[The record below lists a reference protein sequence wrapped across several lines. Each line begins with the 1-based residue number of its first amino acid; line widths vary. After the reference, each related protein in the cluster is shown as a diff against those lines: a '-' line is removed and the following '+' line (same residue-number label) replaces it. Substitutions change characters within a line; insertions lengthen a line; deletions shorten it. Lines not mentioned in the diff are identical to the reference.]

1 MAYLDMLEGFHC
13 GKQVP
18 LPDAAVLGRHPE
30 SFLCLPDTCVSRQH
44 ARILRRGMTFVIEDL
59 QSSNG
64 VIVQGT
70 RLVPRLPTTLHD
82 GDEIRIGGTRMVFR
96 DDPPLPQSRRAGP
109 ARASHVRRAEP
120 VTSDHTQAG
129 EGGTLRVHM
138 RADDATQPNV
148 ALTLDASV
156 NMLEVS
162 EAEQH
167 TAQGLREALKR
178 LQALCQVSTALGT
191 ITDRE
196 TLLQQ
201 ILDCLFA
208 IFPAAERAFILL
220 READSDTLVP
230 VVARGQHRTAEQ
242 PDAVA
247 ISRTIVQEVM
257 LHKRAILSVDA
268 LDDTRFH
275 GHDSVIDLAIRSMM
289 CAPLL
294 ANDELLGLVQVDTC
308 TAPGGFTAE
317 DLQMLTGISAQAAIL
332 LRARAAEQAQE
343 ALRHAQAVAEQ
354 AHQAKS
360 MMLATMSHELRT
372 PLNAILGY
380 SELLIEDAAALE
392 QPTMVANLRKIHSA
406 GTRLL
411 TLINDVLDL
420 SKLEAGK
427 MVLHLE
433 TFDVWPLL
441 EEVQAM
447 VQPAVRTHA
456 NTLEITVADD
466 VGLMHADPSK
476 VRQSLLNLLSNASKF
491 TTHGRITL
499 QVTREKGEGNDWY
512 LFHVQDTGIGL
523 TAEQL
528 ETLFQEYV
536 QGDTSTARQYGGTG
550 LGLAI
555 SRRFCRLMG
564 GDIVATSTW
573 GQGATFTMRL
583 PVVVHGQDSRGSTGA
598 KASPHGATITMVR
611 TPAQTSASHLVDA
624 DPATGVLTPP
634 GDADCPGTAHGG

>member
-1 MAYLDMLEGFHC
+1 M
-13 GKQVP
+13 
-18 LPDAAVLGRHPE
+18 
-30 SFLCLPDTCVSRQH
+30 
-44 ARILRRGMTFVIEDL
+44 
-59 QSSNG
+59 N
-64 VIVQGT
+64 
-70 RLVPRLPTTLHD
+70 
-82 GDEIRIGGTRMVFR
+82 
-96 DDPPLPQSRRAGP
+96 
-109 ARASHVRRAEP
+109 
-120 VTSDHTQAG
+120 
-129 EGGTLRVHM
+129 
-138 RADDATQPNV
+138 
-148 ALTLDASV
+148 
-156 NMLEVS
+156 
-162 EAEQH
+162 
-167 TAQGLREALKR
+167 
-178 LQALCQVSTALGT
+178 
-191 ITDRE
+191 
-196 TLLQQ
+196 
-201 ILDCLFA
+201 
-208 IFPAAERAFILL
+208 
-220 READSDTLVP
+220 
-230 VVARGQHRTAEQ
+230 
-242 PDAVA
+242 
-247 ISRTIVQEVM
+247 
-257 LHKRAILSVDA
+257 
-268 LDDTRFH
+268 
-275 GHDSVIDLAIRSMM
+275 LAIRSVM

-308 TAPGGFTAE
+308 TTPGGFTAE

-392 QPTMVANLRKIHSA
+392 QPMMVANLRKIHSA

-476 VRQSLLNLLSNASKF
+476 VRQSLLNLLSNAGKF

-499 QVTREKGEGNDWY
+499 QVTREKGEGSDWY

-536 QGDTSTARQYGGTG
+536 QGDASTAQQYGGTG

-564 GDIVATSTW
+564 GDIVAASTR
-573 GQGATFTMRL
+573 GQGAIFTIRL
-583 PVVVHGQDSRGSTGA
+583 PVVVPAQDSIGSPGA
-598 KASPHGATITMVR
+598 EASPHGAAITMVR
-611 TPAQTSASHLVDA
+611 TPAQTSASRLIGA
-624 DPATGVLTPP
+624 DPAAGTLISP
-634 GDADCPGTAHGG
+634 GDADYPGTAHGG

>member
-1 MAYLDMLEGFHC
+1 
-13 GKQVP
+13 
-18 LPDAAVLGRHPE
+18 
-30 SFLCLPDTCVSRQH
+30 
-44 ARILRRGMTFVIEDL
+44 
-59 QSSNG
+59 
-64 VIVQGT
+64 
-70 RLVPRLPTTLHD
+70 
-82 GDEIRIGGTRMVFR
+82 
-96 DDPPLPQSRRAGP
+96 
-109 ARASHVRRAEP
+109 
-120 VTSDHTQAG
+120 
-129 EGGTLRVHM
+129 
-138 RADDATQPNV
+138 
-148 ALTLDASV
+148 
-156 NMLEVS
+156 
-162 EAEQH
+162 
-167 TAQGLREALKR
+167 
-178 LQALCQVSTALGT
+178 
-191 ITDRE
+191 
-196 TLLQQ
+196 
-201 ILDCLFA
+201 
-208 IFPAAERAFILL
+208 
-220 READSDTLVP
+220 
-230 VVARGQHRTAEQ
+230 
-242 PDAVA
+242 
-247 ISRTIVQEVM
+247 
-257 LHKRAILSVDA
+257 
-268 LDDTRFH
+268 
-275 GHDSVIDLAIRSMM
+275 
-289 CAPLL
+289 
-294 ANDELLGLVQVDTC
+294 
-308 TAPGGFTAE
+308 
-317 DLQMLTGISAQAAIL
+317 
-332 LRARAAEQAQE
+332 
-343 ALRHAQAVAEQ
+343 
-354 AHQAKS
+354 
-360 MMLATMSHELRT
+360 
-372 PLNAILGY
+372 
-380 SELLIEDAAALE
+380 
-392 QPTMVANLRKIHSA
+392 MVANLRKIHSA

-499 QVTREKGEGNDWY
+499 QVTREKGEGSDWY

>member
-1 MAYLDMLEGFHC
+1 MAYLDVLEGFHC
-13 GKQVP
+13 GEQVA

-30 SFLCLPDTCVSRQH
+30 SFLCLPDTRVSRQH

-70 RLVPRLPTTLHD
+70 RLVPHLPTTLHD

-96 DDPPLPQSRRAGP
+96 DDPPLPQSRWTGP
-109 ARASHVRRAEP
+109 ARASHGRRAEP
-120 VTSDHTQAG
+120 VTDHTQAG
-129 EGGTLRVHM
+129 EGGALRVHM

-220 READSDTLVP
+220 REAESDTLVP
-230 VVARGQHRTAEQ
+230 VAARGQQRTAAQ

-257 LHKRAILSVDA
+257 QHKRAILSVDA
-268 LDDTRFH
+268 LGDTRFH
-275 GHDSVIDLAIRSMM
+275 GHDSVMNLAIRSMM

-308 TAPGGFTAE
+308 TTPGGFTAE

-392 QPTMVANLRKIHSA
+392 QPLMVANLRKIHSA

-476 VRQSLLNLLSNASKF
+476 VRQSLLNLLSNAGKF

-499 QVTREKGEGNDWY
+499 QVTREKGEGSDWY

-536 QGDTSTARQYGGTG
+536 QGDASTAQQYGGTG

-555 SRRFCRLMG
+555 AKLAVERHR
-564 GDIVATSTW
+564 
-573 GQGATFTMRL
+573 
-583 PVVVHGQDSRGSTGA
+583 QD
-598 KASPHGATITMVR
+598 
-611 TPAQTSASHLVDA
+611 
-624 DPATGVLTPP
+624 VLAGTERP
-634 GDADCPGTAHGG
+634 GDRHR

>member
-1 MAYLDMLEGFHC
+1 M
-13 GKQVP
+13 
-18 LPDAAVLGRHPE
+18 
-30 SFLCLPDTCVSRQH
+30 
-44 ARILRRGMTFVIEDL
+44 
-59 QSSNG
+59 N
-64 VIVQGT
+64 
-70 RLVPRLPTTLHD
+70 
-82 GDEIRIGGTRMVFR
+82 
-96 DDPPLPQSRRAGP
+96 
-109 ARASHVRRAEP
+109 
-120 VTSDHTQAG
+120 
-129 EGGTLRVHM
+129 
-138 RADDATQPNV
+138 
-148 ALTLDASV
+148 
-156 NMLEVS
+156 
-162 EAEQH
+162 
-167 TAQGLREALKR
+167 
-178 LQALCQVSTALGT
+178 
-191 ITDRE
+191 
-196 TLLQQ
+196 
-201 ILDCLFA
+201 
-208 IFPAAERAFILL
+208 
-220 READSDTLVP
+220 
-230 VVARGQHRTAEQ
+230 
-242 PDAVA
+242 
-247 ISRTIVQEVM
+247 
-257 LHKRAILSVDA
+257 
-268 LDDTRFH
+268 
-275 GHDSVIDLAIRSMM
+275 LAIRSMM

-308 TAPGGFTAE
+308 TTPGGFTAE

-380 SELLIEDAAALE
+380 SELLIEDAAALQ

-466 VGLMHADPSK
+466 VGLMHADPAK
-476 VRQSLLNLLSNASKF
+476 VRQSLLNLLSNACKF
-491 TTHGRITL
+491 TTHGGITL
-499 QVTREKGEGNDWY
+499 QVAREKGEASDWY

-523 TAEQL
+523 SVEQL

-536 QGDTSTARQYGGTG
+536 QGDASTARQYGGTG

-564 GDIVATSTW
+564 GDIVATSTQ

-583 PVVVHGQDSRGSTGA
+583 PVVVHTQDSIGNPGA
-598 KASPHGATITMVR
+598 KANPHGATITMVR
-611 TPAQTSASHLVDA
+611 TP
-624 DPATGVLTPP
+624 
-634 GDADCPGTAHGG
+634 GG

>member
-1 MAYLDMLEGFHC
+1 
-13 GKQVP
+13 
-18 LPDAAVLGRHPE
+18 
-30 SFLCLPDTCVSRQH
+30 
-44 ARILRRGMTFVIEDL
+44 
-59 QSSNG
+59 
-64 VIVQGT
+64 
-70 RLVPRLPTTLHD
+70 
-82 GDEIRIGGTRMVFR
+82 
-96 DDPPLPQSRRAGP
+96 
-109 ARASHVRRAEP
+109 
-120 VTSDHTQAG
+120 
-129 EGGTLRVHM
+129 
-138 RADDATQPNV
+138 
-148 ALTLDASV
+148 
-156 NMLEVS
+156 
-162 EAEQH
+162 
-167 TAQGLREALKR
+167 
-178 LQALCQVSTALGT
+178 
-191 ITDRE
+191 
-196 TLLQQ
+196 
-201 ILDCLFA
+201 
-208 IFPAAERAFILL
+208 
-220 READSDTLVP
+220 
-230 VVARGQHRTAEQ
+230 
-242 PDAVA
+242 
-247 ISRTIVQEVM
+247 M

-275 GHDSVIDLAIRSMM
+275 GHDSVMDLAIRSMM

-308 TAPGGFTAE
+308 TTPGGFTAE

-380 SELLIEDAAALE
+380 SELLIEDAAALQ

-406 GTRLL
+406 GSRLL

-476 VRQSLLNLLSNASKF
+476 VRQSLLNLLSNACKF
-491 TTHGRITL
+491 TTHGGITL
-499 QVTREKGEGNDWY
+499 QVTREKGDRSDCY
-512 LFHVQDTGIGL
+512 LFQVQDTGIGL
-523 TAEQL
+523 TTEQL
-528 ETLFQEYV
+528 GTLFQEYV
-536 QGDTSTARQYGGTG
+536 QGDAATARQYGGTG

-564 GDIVATSTW
+564 GDIVAASACR
-573 GQGATFTMRL
+573 QGAIFTMRL
-583 PVVVHGQDSRGSTGA
+583 PVVVQAPDNPGSTGTA
-598 KASPHGATITMVR
+598 ARPPGATITMVR
-611 TPAQTSASHLVDA
+611 TPAQTSASRLIGA
-624 DPATGVLTPP
+624 DPAAGTLISP
-634 GDADCPGTAHGG
+634 GDADYPGTAHGG

>member
-1 MAYLDMLEGFHC
+1 
-13 GKQVP
+13 
-18 LPDAAVLGRHPE
+18 
-30 SFLCLPDTCVSRQH
+30 
-44 ARILRRGMTFVIEDL
+44 
-59 QSSNG
+59 
-64 VIVQGT
+64 
-70 RLVPRLPTTLHD
+70 
-82 GDEIRIGGTRMVFR
+82 
-96 DDPPLPQSRRAGP
+96 
-109 ARASHVRRAEP
+109 
-120 VTSDHTQAG
+120 
-129 EGGTLRVHM
+129 
-138 RADDATQPNV
+138 V

-220 READSDTLVP
+220 RDAESDALVP
-230 VVARGQHRTAEQ
+230 VAARGQHRTAEQ
-242 PDAVA
+242 EEAVA

-257 LHKRAILSVDA
+257 LHKHAILSVDA
-268 LDDTRFH
+268 LDDTRFY
-275 GHDSVIDLAIRSMM
+275 GHDSVMNLAIRSMM

-308 TAPGGFTAE
+308 TTPGGFTAE

-380 SELLIEDAAALE
+380 SELLIEDAAALQ

-406 GTRLL
+406 GSRLL

-476 VRQSLLNLLSNASKF
+476 VRQSLLNLLSNACKF
-491 TTHGRITL
+491 TTHGGITL
-499 QVTREKGEGNDWY
+499 QVTREKGDRSDCY
-512 LFHVQDTGIGL
+512 LFQVQDTGIGL
-523 TAEQL
+523 TTEQL
-528 ETLFQEYV
+528 GTLFQEYV
-536 QGDTSTARQYGGTG
+536 QGDAATARQYGGTG

-564 GDIVATSTW
+564 GDIVAASACR
-573 GQGATFTMRL
+573 QGAIFTMRL
-583 PVVVHGQDSRGSTGA
+583 PVVVQAPDNPGSTGTA
-598 KASPHGATITMVR
+598 ARPPGATITMVR
-611 TPAQTSASHLVDA
+611 TPAQTSASHLGGA
-624 DPATGVLTPP
+624 APAAGALIPP
-634 GDADCPGTAHGG
+634 GDADCPGTGQGG

>member
-1 MAYLDMLEGFHC
+1 
-13 GKQVP
+13 
-18 LPDAAVLGRHPE
+18 
-30 SFLCLPDTCVSRQH
+30 
-44 ARILRRGMTFVIEDL
+44 
-59 QSSNG
+59 
-64 VIVQGT
+64 
-70 RLVPRLPTTLHD
+70 
-82 GDEIRIGGTRMVFR
+82 
-96 DDPPLPQSRRAGP
+96 
-109 ARASHVRRAEP
+109 
-120 VTSDHTQAG
+120 
-129 EGGTLRVHM
+129 
-138 RADDATQPNV
+138 
-148 ALTLDASV
+148 
-156 NMLEVS
+156 
-162 EAEQH
+162 
-167 TAQGLREALKR
+167 
-178 LQALCQVSTALGT
+178 
-191 ITDRE
+191 
-196 TLLQQ
+196 
-201 ILDCLFA
+201 
-208 IFPAAERAFILL
+208 
-220 READSDTLVP
+220 
-230 VVARGQHRTAEQ
+230 
-242 PDAVA
+242 
-247 ISRTIVQEVM
+247 
-257 LHKRAILSVDA
+257 
-268 LDDTRFH
+268 
-275 GHDSVIDLAIRSMM
+275 
-289 CAPLL
+289 
-294 ANDELLGLVQVDTC
+294 VDTC
-308 TAPGGFTAE
+308 TTPGGFTAE

-380 SELLIEDAAALE
+380 SELLIEDAAALQ

-466 VGLMHADPSK
+466 VGLMHADPAK
-476 VRQSLLNLLSNASKF
+476 VRQSLLNLLSNACKF
-491 TTHGRITL
+491 TTHGGITL
-499 QVTREKGEGNDWY
+499 QVAREKGEASDWY

-523 TAEQL
+523 SVEQL

-536 QGDTSTARQYGGTG
+536 QGDASTARQYGGTG

-564 GDIVATSTW
+564 GDIVATSTQ

-583 PVVVHGQDSRGSTGA
+583 PVVVHTQDSIGNPGA
-598 KASPHGATITMVR
+598 KANPHGATITMVR
-611 TPAQTSASHLVDA
+611 TPAQPSASSLVSNG
-624 DPATGVLTPP
+624 PAPGALTLPEDTDRP
-634 GDADCPGTAHGG
+634 STAQGG

>member
-13 GKQVP
+13 GKQVL
-18 LPDAAVLGRHPE
+18 LPDTAVIGRHPE
-30 SFLCLPDTCVSRQH
+30 SFLCLPDTRVSRQH
-44 ARILRRGMTFVIEDL
+44 ARILRRGTTFVIEDL

-64 VIVQGT
+64 VIVQDT
-70 RLVPRLPTTLHD
+70 RLVPHLPSPLHD
-82 GDEIRIGGTRMVFR
+82 GDEIRIGCTRMVFR
-96 DDPPLPQSRRAGP
+96 DDRPLPQP
-109 ARASHVRRAEP
+109 CWVEHDRASYGGHAES
-120 VTSDHTQAG
+120 VMSGRTCAG

-162 EAEQH
+162 EVEQH

-220 READSDTLVP
+220 RDAESDTLVP
-230 VVARGQHRTAEQ
+230 AAARGQHHTAEQ
-242 PDAVA
+242 QDAMA

-308 TAPGGFTAE
+308 TTPGGFTAE

-343 ALRHAQAVAEQ
+343 ALRRAQAAAEES
-354 AHQAKS
+354 HQAKS

-392 QPTMVANLRKIHSA
+392 QSTMVANLRKIHSA

-427 MVLHLE
+427 MGLHLE

-447 VQPAVRTHA
+447 VQPAVHTHA
-456 NTLEITVADD
+456 NALEITVANN
-466 VGLMHADPSK
+466 VGLMHADLSK
-476 VRQSLLNLLSNASKF
+476 VRQSLLNLLSNACKF
-491 TTHGRITL
+491 TTRGCITL
-499 QVTREKGEGNDWY
+499 QVTREKGAGNDWY
-512 LFHVQDTGIGL
+512 LFDVRDTGIGL

-536 QGDTSTARQYGGTG
+536 QGDAATAQQYGGTG

-564 GDIVATSTW
+564 GDIAAASTW
-573 GQGATFTMRL
+573 GQGTTFTIRL
-583 PVVVHGQDSRGSTGA
+583 PVVVRAHYHQGSTGA
-598 KASPHGATITMVR
+598 EASPHGVTITMVR
-611 TPAQTSASHLVDA
+611 TPAQPSTSRLAD
-624 DPATGVLTPP
+624 DPAAGAPTPP
-634 GDADCPGTAHGG
+634 GEVDCSEAGQGV